1 QTENLFREIIGIA
14 MRRLKKLTLQDLLL
28 VVPALVTAILL
39 RVLRPVVTIRFR
51 NLPADEIG
59 PLTIVS
65 QNYLRIKETQQK
77 KRQYDFWYLKDSVKV
92 SNDYM
97 LNFVK
102 SQIKVRRSRFIEL
115 VAAISEKLPGAQHH
129 QIESE
134 IRITLLEGVGK
145 KLKLPQKDR
154 DSSSEYVKK
163 IGIDPQKE
171 FIALMVRDGAYKSDI
186 VQANTQVRTDK
197 EIYRNQDIN
206 DYLQVAEKFVS
217 MNVQVV
223 RMGAK
228 VERPFTSNSPL
239 IIDYASSG
247 MRTEAADIYL
257 ASECAMCISTNL
269 GFDHIAAMSG
279 KLRVITN
286 QALIIQASTL
296 FYSTDVFILQRFI
309 ERSSGRLLTL
319 SESLQFAE
327 IRNLDWYHKVID
339 RGLDFVRNTPEEILE
354 ASLEGWQRSKGQWVD
369 SPEGLELQAKYW
381 HIYDTFFP
389 EHKDR
394 FLNGRPHVGAS
405 FLRNNKSWLA

>member
-1 QTENLFREIIGIA
+1 

-51 NLPADEIG
+51 NMPADEIG
-59 PLTIVS
+59 PLTVVS
-65 QNYLRIKETQQK
+65 QHYLRIKETQQK
-77 KRQYDFWYLKDSVKV
+77 KRQLDFWYLKDSVKV

-102 SQIKVRRSRFIEL
+102 SQIKVHSSRFIEL

-145 KLKLPQKDR
+145 KLKLPQKDC

-197 EIYRNQDIN
+197 EIYRNQDVN
-206 DYLQVAEKFVS
+206 DYLQVAEKFAS
-217 MNVQVV
+217 MNVQIV

-239 IIDYASSG
+239 IIDYASTG

-394 FLNGRPHVGAS
+394 FLNGRPHVGTS

>member
-1 QTENLFREIIGIA
+1 

-59 PLTIVS
+59 PLTVVS
-65 QNYLRIKETQQK
+65 QHYLRMKETQQK
-77 KRQYDFWYLKDSVKV
+77 KRQFDFWYLKDSVKV

-102 SQIKVRRSRFIEL
+102 SQIKVHSSRFIEL
-115 VAAISEKLPGAQHH
+115 VAAISEALPGAQHY

-145 KLKLPQKDR
+145 KLKLPQKDC

-171 FIALMVRDGAYKSDI
+171 FIALMVRDGAYKRDI
-186 VQANTQVRTDK
+186 VQANTQLRTDK

-206 DYLQVAEKFVS
+206 DYLQVAEKFAS
-217 MNVQVV
+217 MNVQIV

-239 IIDYASSG
+239 IIDYASTG

-319 SESLQFAE
+319 SESLQVAE

-354 ASLEGWQRSKGQWVD
+354 VSLEGWQRSKGQWVD

-394 FLNGRPHVGAS
+394 FLNGRPHVGTS

>member
-1 QTENLFREIIGIA
+1 

-28 VVPALVTAILL
+28 IVPALVTAILL

-51 NLPADEIG
+51 NMPADEIG
-59 PLTIVS
+59 PLTVVS
-65 QNYLRIKETQQK
+65 QHYLRIKETQQK
-77 KRQYDFWYLKDSVKV
+77 KRQCDFWYLKDSVKV

-97 LNFVK
+97 LSFVK
-102 SQIKVRRSRFIEL
+102 SLIKIHRSRFIEL

-163 IGIDPQKE
+163 IGIDPQRE

-197 EIYRNQDIN
+197 EIYRNQDVN
-206 DYLQVAEKFVS
+206 DYLQVAEKFES
-217 MNVQVV
+217 MNVQIV

-239 IIDYASSG
+239 IIDYASTG

-369 SPEGLELQAKYW
+369 SSEGLELQAKYW

-394 FLNGRPHVGAS
+394 FLNGRPHVGTS

>member
-1 QTENLFREIIGIA
+1 

-39 RVLRPVVTIRFR
+39 RVLRPIVTIRFR

-59 PLTIVS
+59 PLTVVS
-65 QNYLRIKETQQK
+65 QHYLRIKETQQK
-77 KRQYDFWYLKDSVKV
+77 KRQCDFWYLKDSVKV

-97 LNFVK
+97 LSFVK
-102 SQIKVRRSRFIEL
+102 SLIKIHRSRFIEL

-206 DYLQVAEKFVS
+206 DYLQVAEKFAS
-217 MNVQVV
+217 MNVQIV

-394 FLNGRPHVGAS
+394 FLNGRPHVGTS

>member
-1 QTENLFREIIGIA
+1 

-59 PLTIVS
+59 PLTVVS
-65 QNYLRIKETQQK
+65 QHYLRIKETQQK
-77 KRQYDFWYLKDSVKV
+77 KRQLDFWYLKDSVKV

-206 DYLQVAEKFVS
+206 DYLQVAEKFAS
-217 MNVQVV
+217 MNVQIV

-394 FLNGRPHVGAS
+394 FLNGRPHVGTS

>member
-1 QTENLFREIIGIA
+1 

-39 RVLRPVVTIRFR
+39 RVLRPIVTIRFR

-59 PLTIVS
+59 PLTVVS
-65 QNYLRIKETQQK
+65 QHYLRIKETQQK
-77 KRQYDFWYLKDSVKV
+77 KRQLDFWYLKDSVKV

-97 LNFVK
+97 LSFVK
-102 SQIKVRRSRFIEL
+102 SRIKVHSSRFIEL

-206 DYLQVAEKFVS
+206 DYLQVAEKFAS
-217 MNVQVV
+217 MNVQIV

-239 IIDYASSG
+239 IIDYASTG

-339 RGLDFVRNTPEEILE
+339 RGLDFVRNTPDEILE

-389 EHKDR
+389 DHKDR
-394 FLNGRPHVGAS
+394 FLNGRPHLGTS
-405 FLRNNKSWLA
+405 FMRNNKSWLA

>member
-1 QTENLFREIIGIA
+1 

-39 RVLRPVVTIRFR
+39 RVLRPIVTIRFR

-59 PLTIVS
+59 PLTVVS
-65 QNYLRIKETQQK
+65 QHYLRIKETQQK
-77 KRQYDFWYLKDSVKV
+77 KRQLDFWYLKDSVKV

-102 SQIKVRRSRFIEL
+102 SQIKVHRSRFIEL

-186 VQANTQVRTDK
+186 VQANTQLRTDK

-206 DYLQVAEKFVS
+206 DYLQVAEKFAS
-217 MNVQVV
+217 MNVQIV

-239 IIDYASSG
+239 IIDYASTG

-269 GFDHIAAMSG
+269 GFDHLAAMSG

-286 QALIIQASTL
+286 QALIIQVSTL

-309 ERSSGRLLTL
+309 ESSSGRLLTL

-369 SPEGLELQAKYW
+369 LPGDLELQAKYW

>member
-1 QTENLFREIIGIA
+1 
-14 MRRLKKLTLQDLLL
+14 MRRFKKLTLQDLLL

-51 NLPADEIG
+51 NMPADEIG
-59 PLTIVS
+59 PLTVVS
-65 QNYLRIKETQQK
+65 QHYLRIKETQQK
-77 KRQYDFWYLKDSVKV
+77 KRQLDFWYLKDSVKV

-102 SQIKVRRSRFIEL
+102 SQIKVHSSRFIEL

-197 EIYRNQDIN
+197 EIYRNQDVN
-206 DYLQVAEKFVS
+206 DYLQVAERFAS
-217 MNVQVV
+217 MNVQII

-239 IIDYASSG
+239 IIDYASTG

-319 SESLQFAE
+319 SESLQVAE

-394 FLNGRPHVGAS
+394 FLNGRPHVGTS

>member
-1 QTENLFREIIGIA
+1 

-59 PLTIVS
+59 PLTVVS
-65 QNYLRIKETQQK
+65 QHYLRIKETQQK
-77 KRQYDFWYLKDSVKV
+77 KRQLDFWYLKDSVKV

-97 LNFVK
+97 LSFVK
-102 SQIKVRRSRFIEL
+102 SLIKIHRSRFIEL

-197 EIYRNQDIN
+197 EIYRNQDVN
-206 DYLQVAEKFVS
+206 DYLQVAEKFAS
-217 MNVQVV
+217 MNVQIV

-239 IIDYASSG
+239 IIDYASTG

-319 SESLQFAE
+319 SESLQVAE

-394 FLNGRPHVGAS
+394 FLNGRPHVGTS

>member
-1 QTENLFREIIGIA
+1 

-59 PLTIVS
+59 PLTVVS
-65 QNYLRIKETQQK
+65 QHYLRIKETQQK
-77 KRQYDFWYLKDSVKV
+77 KRQLDFWYLKDSVKV

-97 LNFVK
+97 LSFVK

-206 DYLQVAEKFVS
+206 DYLQVAEKFAS
-217 MNVQVV
+217 MNVQIV

-239 IIDYASSG
+239 IIDYASTG

-319 SESLQFAE
+319 SESLQVAE

-394 FLNGRPHVGAS
+394 FLNGRPHVGTS

>member
-1 QTENLFREIIGIA
+1 
-14 MRRLKKLTLQDLLL
+14 MRRFKKLTLQDLLL

-51 NLPADEIG
+51 NMPADEIG
-59 PLTIVS
+59 PLTVVS
-65 QNYLRIKETQQK
+65 QHYLRIKETQQK
-77 KRQYDFWYLKDSVKV
+77 KRQLDFWYLKDSVKV

-102 SQIKVRRSRFIEL
+102 SQIKVHSSRFIEL

-206 DYLQVAEKFVS
+206 DYLQVAEKFAS
-217 MNVQVV
+217 MNVQIV

-239 IIDYASSG
+239 IIDYASTG

-339 RGLDFVRNTPEEILE
+339 RGLDFVRNTPDEILE

>member
-1 QTENLFREIIGIA
+1 

-59 PLTIVS
+59 PLTVVS
-65 QNYLRIKETQQK
+65 QHYLRMKETQQK
-77 KRQYDFWYLKDSVKV
+77 KRQFDFWYLKDSVKV

-115 VAAISEKLPGAQHH
+115 VAAISEKVPGAQHH

-186 VQANTQVRTDK
+186 VQVNTQVRTDK

-206 DYLQVAEKFVS
+206 DYLQVAEKFAS
-217 MNVQVV
+217 MNVQIV

-239 IIDYASSG
+239 IIDYASTG

-394 FLNGRPHVGAS
+394 FLNGRPHVGTS

>member
-1 QTENLFREIIGIA
+1 

-28 VVPALVTAILL
+28 VVPALLVAILV

-65 QNYLRIKETQQK
+65 QHYLRINDTQQK

-102 SQIKVRRSRFIEL
+102 SQIKVRSSRFIEL
-115 VAAISEKLPGAQHH
+115 VAAISEALPGAQHH
-129 QIESE
+129 QIKSE
-134 IRITLLEGVGK
+134 IRITLFEGVGK

-154 DSSSEYVKK
+154 NSSSEYVKK
-163 IGIDPQKE
+163 IGIDPQRE
-171 FIALMVRDGAYKSDI
+171 FIVLIVRDGAYKSDI
-186 VQANTQVRTDK
+186 VQANSLLRTDK

-206 DYLQVAEKFVS
+206 DYLQVAEKFAS
-217 MNVQVV
+217 MNVQII

-228 VERPFTSNSPL
+228 VERPLTSNSPL
-239 IIDYASSG
+239 IIDYASTG

-286 QALIIQASTL
+286 QALVIQASTL
-296 FYSTDVFILQRFI
+296 FYSIDVFILQRFI

-339 RGLDFVRNTPEEILE
+339 RGLDFVRNTPEEIVE

-369 SPEGLELQAKYW
+369 SPDDLELQAKYW

>member
-1 QTENLFREIIGIA
+1 
-14 MRRLKKLTLQDLLL
+14 MRRFKKLTLQDLLL

-51 NLPADEIG
+51 NMPADEIG
-59 PLTIVS
+59 PLTVVS
-65 QNYLRIKETQQK
+65 QHYLRIKDTQQK
-77 KRQYDFWYLKDSVKV
+77 KRQLDFWYLKDSVKV

-102 SQIKVRRSRFIEL
+102 SQIKVHSSRFIEL

-145 KLKLPQKDR
+145 KLKLPQKDC
-154 DSSSEYVKK
+154 DSSSGYVKK

-197 EIYRNQDIN
+197 EIYRNQNIN
-206 DYLQVAEKFVS
+206 DYLQVAEKFAS
-217 MNVQVV
+217 MNVQIV

-239 IIDYASSG
+239 IIDYASTG

-319 SESLQFAE
+319 SESLQVAE

-389 EHKDR
+389 GHKDR
-394 FLNGRPHVGAS
+394 FLNGRPHVGTS

>member
-1 QTENLFREIIGIA
+1 

-39 RVLRPVVTIRFR
+39 RVLRPIVTIRFR

-59 PLTIVS
+59 PLTVVS
-65 QNYLRIKETQQK
+65 QHYLRIKETQQK
-77 KRQYDFWYLKDSVKV
+77 KRQCDFWYLKDSVKV

-97 LNFVK
+97 LSFVK
-102 SQIKVRRSRFIEL
+102 SQVKVHSSRFIEL

-197 EIYRNQDIN
+197 EIYRNQDVN
-206 DYLQVAEKFVS
+206 DYLQVAERFAS
-217 MNVQVV
+217 MNVQII

-239 IIDYASSG
+239 IIDYASTG

-339 RGLDFVRNTPEEILE
+339 LGLDFVRNTPEEILE

-394 FLNGRPHVGAS
+394 FLNGRPHVGTS

>member
-1 QTENLFREIIGIA
+1 

-28 VVPALVTAILL
+28 AVPALVTAILL
-39 RVLRPVVTIRFR
+39 RVLRPIVTIRFR

-59 PLTIVS
+59 PLTVVS
-65 QNYLRIKETQQK
+65 QHYLRIKETQQK
-77 KRQYDFWYLKDSVKV
+77 KRQIDFWYLKDSVKV

-102 SQIKVRRSRFIEL
+102 SQIKVHRSRFIEL

-129 QIESE
+129 QIESD
-134 IRITLLEGVGK
+134 IRITLLEGVGR
-145 KLKLPQKDR
+145 KLKLPQKDC

-186 VQANTQVRTDK
+186 VQANTQLRTDK

-206 DYLQVAEKFVS
+206 DYLQVAEKFAS
-217 MNVQVV
+217 MNVQIV

-228 VERPFTSNSPL
+228 VERQFTSNSPL
-239 IIDYASSG
+239 IIDYASTG

-369 SPEGLELQAKYW
+369 LPGDLELQAKYW

>member
-1 QTENLFREIIGIA
+1 
-14 MRRLKKLTLQDLLL
+14 MRRFKKLTLQDLLL

-51 NLPADEIG
+51 NMPADEIG
-59 PLTIVS
+59 PLTVVS
-65 QNYLRIKETQQK
+65 QHYLRIKETQQK
-77 KRQYDFWYLKDSVKV
+77 KRQLDFWYLKDSVKV

-145 KLKLPQKDR
+145 KLKLPQKDC

-197 EIYRNQDIN
+197 EIYRNQNIN
-206 DYLQVAEKFVS
+206 DYLQVAEKFAS
-217 MNVQVV
+217 MNVQIV

-239 IIDYASSG
+239 IIDYASTG

>member
-1 QTENLFREIIGIA
+1 

-39 RVLRPVVTIRFR
+39 RVLRPIVTIRFR

-59 PLTIVS
+59 PLTVVS
-65 QNYLRIKETQQK
+65 QHYLRIKETQQK
-77 KRQYDFWYLKDSVKV
+77 KRQCDFWYLKDSVKV

-97 LNFVK
+97 LSFVK
-102 SQIKVRRSRFIEL
+102 SLIKIHRSRFIEL

-197 EIYRNQDIN
+197 EIYRNQNIN
-206 DYLQVAEKFVS
+206 DYLQVAEKFAS
-217 MNVQVV
+217 MNVQIV

-239 IIDYASSG
+239 IIDYASTG

-394 FLNGRPHVGAS
+394 FLNGRPHVGTS

>member
-1 QTENLFREIIGIA
+1 

-59 PLTIVS
+59 PLTVVS
-65 QNYLRIKETQQK
+65 QHYLRIKETQQK
-77 KRQYDFWYLKDSVKV
+77 KRQLDFWYLKDSVKV

-102 SQIKVRRSRFIEL
+102 SQIKVHRSRFIEL

-206 DYLQVAEKFVS
+206 DYLQVAEKFAS
-217 MNVQVV
+217 MNVQIV

-239 IIDYASSG
+239 IIDYASTG

-339 RGLDFVRNTPEEILE
+339 RGLDFVRNTPDEILE

>member
-1 QTENLFREIIGIA
+1 

-39 RVLRPVVTIRFR
+39 RVLRPIVTIRFR

-59 PLTIVS
+59 PLTVVS
-65 QNYLRIKETQQK
+65 QHYLRIKETQQK
-77 KRQYDFWYLKDSVKV
+77 KRQLDFWYLKDSVKV

-97 LNFVK
+97 LSFVK
-102 SQIKVRRSRFIEL
+102 SQIKVHRSRFIEL

-197 EIYRNQDIN
+197 EIYRNQDVN
-206 DYLQVAEKFVS
+206 DYLQVAEKFAS
-217 MNVQVV
+217 MNVQIV

-239 IIDYASSG
+239 IIDYASTG

-394 FLNGRPHVGAS
+394 FLNGRPHVGTS

>member
-1 QTENLFREIIGIA
+1 

-59 PLTIVS
+59 PLTVVS
-65 QNYLRIKETQQK
+65 QHYLRIKETQQK
-77 KRQYDFWYLKDSVKV
+77 KRQCDFWYLKDSVKV

-97 LNFVK
+97 LSFVK
-102 SQIKVRRSRFIEL
+102 SLIKIHRSRFIEL

-206 DYLQVAEKFVS
+206 DYLQVAEKFAS
-217 MNVQVV
+217 MNVQIV

-239 IIDYASSG
+239 IIDYASTG

>member
-1 QTENLFREIIGIA
+1 
-14 MRRLKKLTLQDLLL
+14 MRRFKKLTLQDLLL

-51 NLPADEIG
+51 NMPADEIG
-59 PLTIVS
+59 PLTVVS
-65 QNYLRIKETQQK
+65 QHYLRIKDTQQK
-77 KRQYDFWYLKDSVKV
+77 KRQLDFWYLKDSVKV

-102 SQIKVRRSRFIEL
+102 SLIKIHRSRFIEL
-115 VAAISEKLPGAQHH
+115 VAAISEKLPGAQHY

-145 KLKLPQKDR
+145 KLKLPQKDC

-186 VQANTQVRTDK
+186 VQANTQLRTDK

-206 DYLQVAEKFVS
+206 DYLQVAEKFAS
-217 MNVQVV
+217 MNVQIV

-239 IIDYASSG
+239 IIDYASTG

-319 SESLQFAE
+319 SESLQVAE

-394 FLNGRPHVGAS
+394 FLNGRPHLGTS

>member
-1 QTENLFREIIGIA
+1 

-59 PLTIVS
+59 PLTVVS
-65 QNYLRIKETQQK
+65 QHYLRIKETQQK
-77 KRQYDFWYLKDSVKV
+77 KRQLDFWYLKDSVKV

-97 LNFVK
+97 LSFVK

-115 VAAISEKLPGAQHH
+115 VAAISEKVPGAQHH

-186 VQANTQVRTDK
+186 VQANTQLRTDK
-197 EIYRNQDIN
+197 ESYRNQDIN
-206 DYLQVAEKFVS
+206 DYLQVAEKFAS
-217 MNVQVV
+217 MNVQIV

-239 IIDYASSG
+239 IIDYASTG

-319 SESLQFAE
+319 SESLQVAE

-339 RGLDFVRNTPEEILE
+339 RGLDFLRNTPEEILE

-394 FLNGRPHVGAS
+394 FLNGRPHVGTS

>member
-1 QTENLFREIIGIA
+1 

-59 PLTIVS
+59 PLTVVS
-65 QNYLRIKETQQK
+65 QHYLRIKETQQK
-77 KRQYDFWYLKDSVKV
+77 KRQLDFWYLKDSVKV

-97 LNFVK
+97 LSFVK
-102 SQIKVRRSRFIEL
+102 SQVKVHRSRFIEL

-154 DSSSEYVKK
+154 DSSSGYVKK

-206 DYLQVAEKFVS
+206 DYLQVAEKFAS
-217 MNVQVV
+217 MNVQIV

-239 IIDYASSG
+239 IIDYASTG

-394 FLNGRPHVGAS
+394 FLNGRPHVGTS

>member
-1 QTENLFREIIGIA
+1 

-39 RVLRPVVTIRFR
+39 RVLRPIVTIRFR

-59 PLTIVS
+59 PLTVVS
-65 QNYLRIKETQQK
+65 QHYLRIKETQQK
-77 KRQYDFWYLKDSVKV
+77 KRQLDFWYLKDSVKV

-97 LNFVK
+97 LSFVK

-197 EIYRNQDIN
+197 EIYRNQDVN
-206 DYLQVAEKFVS
+206 DYLQVAEKFAS
-217 MNVQVV
+217 MNVQIV

-239 IIDYASSG
+239 IIDYASTG

-394 FLNGRPHVGAS
+394 FLNGRPHVGTS

>member
-1 QTENLFREIIGIA
+1 

-59 PLTIVS
+59 PLTVVS
-65 QNYLRIKETQQK
+65 QHYLRMKETQQK
-77 KRQYDFWYLKDSVKV
+77 KRQFDFWYLKDSVKV

-102 SQIKVRRSRFIEL
+102 SQIKVHSSRFIEL
-115 VAAISEKLPGAQHH
+115 VAAISEALPGAQHY

-145 KLKLPQKDR
+145 KLKLPQKDC

-171 FIALMVRDGAYKSDI
+171 FIALMVRDGAYKRDI
-186 VQANTQVRTDK
+186 VQANTQLRTDK

-206 DYLQVAEKFVS
+206 DYLQVAEKFAS
-217 MNVQVV
+217 MNVQIV

-239 IIDYASSG
+239 IIDYASTG

-319 SESLQFAE
+319 SESLQFEE

-389 EHKDR
+389 EHTDR
-394 FLNGRPHVGAS
+394 FLNGRPHLGTS

>member
-1 QTENLFREIIGIA
+1 

-59 PLTIVS
+59 PLTVVS
-65 QNYLRIKETQQK
+65 QHYLRIKETQQK
-77 KRQYDFWYLKDSVKV
+77 KRQLDFWYLKDSVKV

-102 SQIKVRRSRFIEL
+102 SQIKVHSSRFIEL

-145 KLKLPQKDR
+145 KLKLPQKDC

-197 EIYRNQDIN
+197 EIYRNQDVN
-206 DYLQVAEKFVS
+206 DYLQVAEKFAS
-217 MNVQVV
+217 MNVQIV

-239 IIDYASSG
+239 IIDYASTG

>member
-1 QTENLFREIIGIA
+1 

-39 RVLRPVVTIRFR
+39 RVLRPIVTIRFR

-59 PLTIVS
+59 PLTVVS
-65 QNYLRIKETQQK
+65 QHYLRMKETQQK
-77 KRQYDFWYLKDSVKV
+77 KRQFDFWYLKDSVKV

-97 LNFVK
+97 LSFVK

-145 KLKLPQKDR
+145 KLKLPQKDC

-197 EIYRNQDIN
+197 EIYRNQDVN
-206 DYLQVAEKFVS
+206 DYLQVAEKFAS
-217 MNVQVV
+217 MNVQIV

-239 IIDYASSG
+239 IIDYASTG

>member
-1 QTENLFREIIGIA
+1 

-39 RVLRPVVTIRFR
+39 RVLRPIVMIRFR

-59 PLTIVS
+59 PLTVVS
-65 QNYLRIKETQQK
+65 QHYLRIKETQQK
-77 KRQYDFWYLKDSVKV
+77 KRQLDFWYLKDSVKV

-97 LNFVK
+97 LSFVK
-102 SQIKVRRSRFIEL
+102 SLIKVRRSRFIEL

-145 KLKLPQKDR
+145 KLKLPQKDC
-154 DSSSEYVKK
+154 DSSSGYVKK

-197 EIYRNQDIN
+197 EIYRNQNIN
-206 DYLQVAEKFVS
+206 DYLQVAEKFAS
-217 MNVQVV
+217 MNVQIV

-228 VERPFTSNSPL
+228 VECPFTSNSPL
-239 IIDYASSG
+239 IIDYASTG

-319 SESLQFAE
+319 SESLQVAE
-327 IRNLDWYHKVID
+327 IRNLDWYHKVIH

-394 FLNGRPHVGAS
+394 FLNGRPHLGTS
-405 FLRNNKSWLA
+405 FMRNNKSWLA

>member
-1 QTENLFREIIGIA
+1 

-28 VVPALVTAILL
+28 VVPAIVTAILL
-39 RVLRPVVTIRFR
+39 RVLRPIVTIRFR

-59 PLTIVS
+59 PLTVVS
-65 QNYLRIKETQQK
+65 QHYLRIKETQQK
-77 KRQYDFWYLKDSVKV
+77 KRQFDFWYLKDSVKV

-97 LNFVK
+97 LSFVK
-102 SQIKVRRSRFIEL
+102 SQVKVHSSRFIEL

-145 KLKLPQKDR
+145 KLKLPQKDC
-154 DSSSEYVKK
+154 DSSSGYVKK

-197 EIYRNQDIN
+197 EIYRNQNIN
-206 DYLQVAEKFVS
+206 DYLQVAEKFAS
-217 MNVQVV
+217 MNVQIV

-239 IIDYASSG
+239 IIDYASTG

-286 QALIIQASTL
+286 QALVIQASTL

-339 RGLDFVRNTPEEILE
+339 RGLDFVRNTPDEILE

-394 FLNGRPHVGAS
+394 FLNGRPHVGTS

>member
-1 QTENLFREIIGIA
+1 
-14 MRRLKKLTLQDLLL
+14 MRRFKKLTLQDLLL

-51 NLPADEIG
+51 NMPADEIG
-59 PLTIVS
+59 PLTVVS
-65 QNYLRIKETQQK
+65 QHYLRIKDTQQK
-77 KRQYDFWYLKDSVKV
+77 KRQLDFWYLKDSVKV

-102 SQIKVRRSRFIEL
+102 SQIKVRSSRFIEL

-145 KLKLPQKDR
+145 KLKLPQKDC
-154 DSSSEYVKK
+154 DSSSGYVKK

-197 EIYRNQDIN
+197 EIYRNQNIN
-206 DYLQVAEKFVS
+206 DYLQVAEKFAS
-217 MNVQVV
+217 MNVQIV

-239 IIDYASSG
+239 IIDYASTG

-319 SESLQFAE
+319 SESLQVAE

-394 FLNGRPHVGAS
+394 FLNGRPHVGTS

>member
-1 QTENLFREIIGIA
+1 
-14 MRRLKKLTLQDLLL
+14 MRRFKKLTLQDLLL

-51 NLPADEIG
+51 NMPADEIG
-59 PLTIVS
+59 PLTVVS
-65 QNYLRIKETQQK
+65 QRYLRIKDTQQK
-77 KRQYDFWYLKDSVKV
+77 KRQLDFWYLKDSVKV

-102 SQIKVRRSRFIEL
+102 SQIKVRSSRFIEL
-115 VAAISEKLPGAQHH
+115 VAAISEALPGAQHH

-145 KLKLPQKDR
+145 KLKLPQKDC
-154 DSSSEYVKK
+154 DSSSGYVKK

-206 DYLQVAEKFVS
+206 DYLQVAEKFAS

-239 IIDYASSG
+239 IIDYASTG

-339 RGLDFVRNTPEEILE
+339 RGLDFVRNTPDEILE

-394 FLNGRPHVGAS
+394 FLNGRPHVGTS

>member
-1 QTENLFREIIGIA
+1 

-39 RVLRPVVTIRFR
+39 RVLRPIVTIRFR

-59 PLTIVS
+59 PLTVVS
-65 QNYLRIKETQQK
+65 QHYLRIKETQQK
-77 KRQYDFWYLKDSVKV
+77 KRQLDFWYLKDSVKV

-97 LNFVK
+97 LSFVK
-102 SQIKVRRSRFIEL
+102 SQVKVHRSRFIEL

-145 KLKLPQKDR
+145 KLKLPQKDC

-186 VQANTQVRTDK
+186 VQANTQLRTDK

-206 DYLQVAEKFVS
+206 DYLQVAEKFAS
-217 MNVQVV
+217 MNVQIV

-239 IIDYASSG
+239 IIDYASTG

-394 FLNGRPHVGAS
+394 FLNGRPHVGTS

>member
-1 QTENLFREIIGIA
+1 
-14 MRRLKKLTLQDLLL
+14 MRRLKKLTLQDLFL

-59 PLTIVS
+59 PLTVVS
-65 QNYLRIKETQQK
+65 QHYLRIKETQQK
-77 KRQYDFWYLKDSVKV
+77 KRQLDFWYLKDSVKV

-102 SQIKVRRSRFIEL
+102 SQIKVRSSRFIEL

-145 KLKLPQKDR
+145 KLKLPQKDC
-154 DSSSEYVKK
+154 DSSSGYVKK

-206 DYLQVAEKFVS
+206 DYLQVAEKFAS
-217 MNVQVV
+217 MNVQIV

-239 IIDYASSG
+239 IIDYASTG
-247 MRTEAADIYL
+247 MRTEAADVYL

-339 RGLDFVRNTPEEILE
+339 RGLDFVRNTPDEILE

-394 FLNGRPHVGAS
+394 FLNGRPHVGTS

>member
-1 QTENLFREIIGIA
+1 

-59 PLTIVS
+59 PLTVVS
-65 QNYLRIKETQQK
+65 QHYLRIKETQQK
-77 KRQYDFWYLKDSVKV
+77 KRQCDFWYLKDSVKV

-102 SQIKVRRSRFIEL
+102 SQIKVRSSRFIEL

-145 KLKLPQKDR
+145 KLKLPQKNC

-197 EIYRNQDIN
+197 EIYRNQNIN
-206 DYLQVAEKFVS
+206 DYLQVAEKFAS
-217 MNVQVV
+217 MNVQIV

-239 IIDYASSG
+239 IIDYASTG

-389 EHKDR
+389 EHTDR
-394 FLNGRPHVGAS
+394 FLNGRPHVGTS